1 MGRLPSRQRQER
13 QPETQLAC
21 HPKTPQPP
29 PIRHLPPPVHDNPI
43 RNRSQGL
50 DAGGSTTQGSRRRT
64 AQGARRRQ
72 GTATI
77 RRISVGATNGGGGR
91 CLCMCLPRLVLPG
104 RCYLVT
110 RRCSERRFLMRP
122 DDQTTRAFLYCLAV
136 SARRSQ
142 VQVIFFLAMSNHY
155 HAGIFDPEGR
165 LPAFLEHFHKLFA
178 RHQNV
183 LRGRWENFWS
193 SEQTSVVELLEAE
206 DVLNKMVYTLAN
218 PVKAALVARAHEWP
232 GATSLT
238 AHLHGESIRTVRPT
252 VFFRP
257 DGPMPD
263 EELLT
268 VTLPPFMM
276 GESIEQFRATLRER
290 IAVVE
295 DREAALRL
303 QTGRRVLGVRAVLR
317 QRWFDRPNTVA
328 PRRKPIP
335 VLRAV
340 TSSADWRRWPST
352 ALSWLPT
359 SWPESVCW
367 PDWRRYF
374 RPAPTG
380 YDGLLVKDVRSRRR
394 RPDRHPALAGA
405 DRRRCRPKQ
414 PRGTVVG
421 GAEARCRNDR
431 ASIGCWL
438 WSPWSDSAVETAEKA
453 LGSIAISIR
462 SRNTL
467 PRRV

>member
-1 MGRLPSRQRQER
+1 
-13 QPETQLAC
+13 
-21 HPKTPQPP
+21 
-29 PIRHLPPPVHDNPI
+29 
-43 RNRSQGL
+43 
-50 DAGGSTTQGSRRRT
+50 
-64 AQGARRRQ
+64 
-72 GTATI
+72 
-77 RRISVGATNGGGGR
+77 
-91 CLCMCLPRLVLPG
+91 
-104 RCYLVT
+104 
-110 RRCSERRFLMRP
+110 MRP

-178 RHQNV
+178 RHQNA

-206 DVLNKMVYTLAN
+206 DVLNKMVYTLVN

-276 GESIEQFRATLRER
+276 GEPIEQFRATLRER

-295 DREAALRL
+295 DREAVLRL

-317 QRWFDRPNTVA
+317 QRWFDRPKTVA
-328 PRRKPIP
+328 PRRKPNP
-335 VLRAV
+335 RFACHDLQRRLEAMSQYRAFV
-340 TSSADWRRWPST
+340 AAYKLARER
-352 ALSWLPT
+352 
-359 SWPESVCW
+359 V
-367 PDWRRYF
+367 
-374 RPAPTG
+374 
-380 YDGLLVKDVRSRRR
+380 
-394 RPDRHPALAGA
+394 LAGLEA
-405 DRRRCRPKQ
+405 IFPAGTYWLRRFAGQRC
-414 PRGTVVG
+414 
-421 GAEARCRNDR
+421 EE
-431 ASIGCWL
+431 
-438 WSPWSDSAVETAEKA
+438 SPAAT
-453 LGSIAISIR
+453 
-462 SRNTL
+462 
-467 PRRV
+467 